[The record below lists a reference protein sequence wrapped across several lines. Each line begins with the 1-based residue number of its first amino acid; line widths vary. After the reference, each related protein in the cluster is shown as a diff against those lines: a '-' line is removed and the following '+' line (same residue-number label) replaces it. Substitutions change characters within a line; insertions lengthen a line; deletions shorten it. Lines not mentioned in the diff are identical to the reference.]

1 MDNMDMVIDFTEWRQ
16 VHLIHSTSHKSLKC
30 HELYCCSSRMFFRYI
45 RDFEGTLLENNE
57 TESETEYIDRLVGN
71 PLHAFNL
78 IRRFTIDI
86 PNIEKDLKQDDW
98 KGEASLSSHHIISFP
113 SMANDMSCLIH
124 HTPPALRATDLVLLV
139 RKKVFEFQQHFS

>member
-1 MDNMDMVIDFTEWRQ
+1 M
-16 VHLIHSTSHKSLKC
+16 
-30 HELYCCSSRMFFRYI
+30 SRIILFILLFIKNVLFRYI

-98 KGEASLSSHHIISFP
+98 KGKASFITSNIISFP
-113 SMANDMSCLIH
+113 SIEMIFLVY
-124 HTPPALRATDLVLLV
+124 TLPPATDLL
-139 RKKVFEFQQHFS
+139 

>member
-1 MDNMDMVIDFTEWRQ
+1 
-16 VHLIHSTSHKSLKC
+16 
-30 HELYCCSSRMFFRYI
+30 MFILLFIKNVLFRYI

-98 KGEASLSSHHIISFP
+98 KGKASLHRTLSLF
-113 SMANDMSCLIH
+113 L
-124 HTPPALRATDLVLLV
+124 T
-139 RKKVFEFQQHFS
+139 

>member
-1 MDNMDMVIDFTEWRQ
+1 M
-16 VHLIHSTSHKSLKC
+16 
-30 HELYCCSSRMFFRYI
+30 SRIILLFIKNVFFRYI

-98 KGEASLSSHHIISFP
+98 KGKSKLHRTLSLFLP
-113 SMANDMSCLIH
+113 
-124 HTPPALRATDLVLLV
+124 
-139 RKKVFEFQQHFS
+139 

>member
-1 MDNMDMVIDFTEWRQ
+1 M
-16 VHLIHSTSHKSLKC
+16 
-30 HELYCCSSRMFFRYI
+30 SRIILLFIKNVFFRYI

-98 KGEASLSSHHIISFP
+98 KGKASFITSNIISFP
-113 SMANDMSCLIH
+113 SIANDLS
-124 HTPPALRATDLVLLV
+124 
-139 RKKVFEFQQHFS
+139 